1 MNSITTARRTAF
13 HFILIKPSHYDDEGY
28 VIQWLR
34 SAVPSNS
41 LAVLHG
47 LARDC
52 SDRNVLGP
60 NVALKIS
67 AYDET
72 NTRIKVSRFVAR
84 MRRDGGRGLVGL
96 VGVQSNQFPRAMDLA
111 RQFITAGIPVC
122 IGGFHVSG
130 CIAMLPTLSPE
141 LQEALDC
148 GVSLFVGEAEDGR
161 LEQLLLDAYR
171 GALQPIYKA
180 PPELPSI
187 AGVPVPILPAR
198 LVRRTASG
206 YTSFDGGLGC
216 PFQCSFCTIINVQ
229 GRKSRY
235 RSADD
240 IEQIVRANVVQKI
253 RHFFVTDDNFARN
266 QNWEA
271 IFDRLIHLREVER
284 LDVKFVLQV
293 DTLCHRIPRFIEKA
307 ARAGVTRVFI
317 GLESINP
324 QTLVHAKKR
333 QNRITE
339 YRQMLQAWRAVGTL
353 TYAGYIVGFPT
364 DTPQSILRD
373 IEIIQRELPVDL
385 LEFFCLTPLPGSEDH
400 KNLFLSGAWMDPDL
414 NKYDAAHVTTYHPQ
428 MSHPEWEELYRRAW
442 ATYYSPAHI
451 ETILRRA
458 RVSGIEKESTLRYM
472 IMWFYGS
479 IMVEGTHPLE
489 GGSLRLKLRAD
500 RRPGLPI
507 EGHFS
512 FYKKYWGEVAAKSW
526 ATARLWWSYRALSKA
541 IDADPTAATYSDLSL
556 APVIKD
562 EMDHLDLFTAT
573 DAAKAVVAR
582 ARRRAA
588 PATTSSGAVTPA
600 AAAGNSPG

>member
-206 YTSFDGGLGC
+206 YTSFDGGRGC

-229 GRKSRY
+229 GRKSPV
-235 RSADD
+235 S
-240 IEQIVRANVVQKI
+240 
-253 RHFFVTDDNFARN
+253 
-266 QNWEA
+266 
-271 IFDRLIHLREVER
+271 
-284 LDVKFVLQV
+284 
-293 DTLCHRIPRFIEKA
+293 
-307 ARAGVTRVFI
+307 
-317 GLESINP
+317 
-324 QTLVHAKKR
+324 
-333 QNRITE
+333 
-339 YRQMLQAWRAVGTL
+339 
-353 TYAGYIVGFPT
+353 
-364 DTPQSILRD
+364 
-373 IEIIQRELPVDL
+373 QR
-385 LEFFCLTPLPGSEDH
+385 
-400 KNLFLSGAWMDPDL
+400 
-414 NKYDAAHVTTYHPQ
+414 
-428 MSHPEWEELYRRAW
+428 R
-442 ATYYSPAHI
+442 
-451 ETILRRA
+451 
-458 RVSGIEKESTLRYM
+458 
-472 IMWFYGS
+472 
-479 IMVEGTHPLE
+479 
-489 GGSLRLKLRAD
+489 
-500 RRPGLPI
+500 
-507 EGHFS
+507 
-512 FYKKYWGEVAAKSW
+512 
-526 ATARLWWSYRALSKA
+526 
-541 IDADPTAATYSDLSL
+541 
-556 APVIKD
+556 
-562 EMDHLDLFTAT
+562 
-573 DAAKAVVAR
+573 
-582 ARRRAA
+582 
-588 PATTSSGAVTPA
+588 
-600 AAAGNSPG
+600 